1 MAYGTKKWLTATLA
15 LSASY
20 VGNVT
25 AADLTIGSGN
35 TQVFDGSANFPGGID
50 VNGGTAVI
58 GGNGGGAG
66 VAIGGNVNAMSNGT
80 VAGFGSIGGDL
91 NVTGN
96 SRVAP
101 GYWVDTP
108 TGVSNGNLVVNGN
121 LSINNGVFDFETGYA
136 GLPITQPGTGDN
148 IKVGGNVA
156 LNNATLN
163 VKVSTHGVNAGFYRI
178 MSYGGTLSG
187 SGLTLGTVS
196 GDSAPAATIQTL
208 TGDKHINLV
217 LGPSTTNLWNGN
229 GVASAATAGG
239 GSGTWTATSGNWSS
253 PTNATGAL
261 PSGGYAI
268 FTGAAGT
275 VTVDGS
281 AGPVRASGLQFAT
294 DRYRLQGAPITLA
307 GTGGN
312 PPVIVVGDGTYAAGQ
327 FVDII
332 DNPLQGT
339 EGFVKTGVGS
349 IILNGDS
356 SNLTGP
362 IFIADGALE
371 INGKLN
377 GPMDIG
383 REVVL
388 AGVGQVGSTTLY
400 PTAVI
405 SPGNDGT
412 PMGTLTVN
420 GNLNFGQDTIYRV
433 HADPTSTLSDRIHVT
448 GVATLDGTVAH
459 VGPNGNYAPRTTY
472 NILTADGGIQ
482 GRFTGVSSNYA
493 FLTPSLSYDA
503 KNAFMTLSRNDV
515 PIGSVGGSEN
525 ETNVGGALDQ
535 EAPPSSGNG
544 SASAGNGSASTGNGS
559 APAGDGSASAGNGS
573 ASAGDGS
580 ASTGNG
586 SASTGNGSASTG
598 NGSASTGN
606 GSAST
611 GNGSASTGN
620 GSASTGNGSAT
631 TGSGSAAT
639 GTGNGN
645 ESAPVVTTPVTPG
658 ADSSLIASGNGAGKT
673 TGASQVTA
681 AVLAMSPAQARAA
694 LKQLSG
700 EAYASTGSVLQG
712 QGDAVTTLPL
722 SHLRGNLDAPMRA
735 GRPTAQLGASSSD
748 ALPQSGASPIW
759 AQAFG
764 NWSTFRGDG
773 NASTVHQSA
782 GGLFVGGD
790 GDVGGG
796 WRLGGAVGYTG
807 SHNSISDVSSRM
819 SVDSYTATVF
829 GGKNFEA
836 GPGHV
841 RFMVGAAYT
850 WHEIDSKRNIAAGS
864 LNQRLES
871 SYNASSTQVF
881 TELGYKLPLGDAY
894 AIEPFAGVAWNQVR
908 TRDFQET
915 GGSAALRGQGS
926 TDDVTST
933 TLGLRGAMLIG
944 TDDAPGRLTATVG
957 WRHAMGDVKPTQKL
971 AFEGGSTFTVSG
983 VPIAQNAAVLGLGA
997 EVAITRNTTAGVAYD
1012 AQFGGGNRQQSGMFK
1027 LMTRF

>member
-1 MAYGTKKWLTATLA
+1 MAHGTKKWLTATLA

-20 VGNVT
+20 VGSVT
-25 AADLTIGSGN
+25 AADLTIGAGN

-66 VAIGGNVNAMSNGT
+66 VTIGGNVNAMSGGT
-80 VAGFGSIGGDL
+80 VAGFGAINGDL
-91 NVTGN
+91 NVTSN
-96 SRVAP
+96 ARVAP

-121 LSINNGVFDFETGYA
+121 LGINNGVFDFETGYA

-148 IKVGGNVA
+148 ITVGGNVA

-196 GDSAPAATIQTL
+196 GDSVPAATIQTL

-229 GVASAATAGG
+229 GVASAANAGG
-239 GSGTWTATSGNWSS
+239 GNGTWSAASTNWNS

-281 AGPVRASGLQFAT
+281 AGPVRVSGLQFAT

-312 PPVIVVGDGTYAAGQ
+312 PPVIVVGDGTYAAGR
-327 FVDII
+327 FVDVI

-420 GNLNFGQDTIYRV
+420 GNLNFGQDTVYRV
-433 HADPTSTLSDRIHVT
+433 HADPASTLSDRIHVT

-459 VGPNGNYAPRTTY
+459 VGPNGNYAPRATY

-482 GRFTGVSSNYA
+482 GRFTGVSSAYA

-503 KNAFMTLSRNDV
+503 KNAFMTLARNDV

-535 EAPPSSGNG
+535 QAPPSSGNG
-544 SASAGNGSASTGNGS
+544 SAPAGNGTAPSGSGSSQAGSGSASAENGAPSTGNGS
-559 APAGDGSASAGNGS
+559 AP
-573 ASAGDGS
+573 
-580 ASTGNG
+580 TGNG
-586 SASTGNGSASTG
+586 SAPTGT
-598 NGSASTGN
+598 
-606 GSAST
+606 
-611 GNGSASTGN
+611 
-620 GSASTGNGSAT
+620 GSAT
-631 TGSGSAAT
+631 TGT
-639 GTGNGN
+639 GTASAG
-645 ESAPVVTTPVTPG
+645 SDAAPVVTQPVAPG
-658 ADSSLIASGNGAGKT
+658 ADSSLIASANGAGKA
-673 TGASQVTA
+673 TGASQVTD
-681 AVLAMSPAQARAA
+681 AVLAMTPGQARAA

-700 EAYASTGSVLQG
+700 EAYASTGSVLQT

-735 GRPTAQLGASSSD
+735 GRPTAQLGATSSD

-764 NWSTFRGDG
+764 NWSTFNGDG
-773 NASTVHQSA
+773 NASTVRQSS

-841 RFMVGAAYT
+841 RFMAGAAYT
-850 WHEIDSKRNIAAGS
+850 WHEIDAKRNVAAGS

-871 SYNASSTQVF
+871 SYNASSTQLF
-881 TELGYKLPLGDAY
+881 TELGYKLPLSDAY
-894 AIEPFAGVAWNQVR
+894 AIEPFAGVAWNQIR
-908 TRDFQET
+908 TRGFQET
-915 GGSAALRGQGS
+915 GGSAALRGQS
-926 TDDVTST
+926 NTDDVTST

-944 TDDAPGRLTATVG
+944 TDSAPGRLTATLG

-983 VPIAQNAAVLGLGA
+983 VPIAKNAAVLGLGA
-997 EVAITRNTTAGVAYD
+997 EVAITRSTTAGVAYD
-1012 AQFGGGNRQQSGMFK
+1012 AQFGSGNRQQSGMFK

>member
-1 MAYGTKKWLTATLA
+1 LANNTKKWLTATLA

-20 VGNVT
+20 GGSVT
-25 AADLTIGSGN
+25 AADLTVGTGN
-35 TQVFDGSANFPGGID
+35 TQVFDGSANFPGGVD
-50 VNGGTAVI
+50 VNGGTVVI

-66 VAIGGNVNAMSNGT
+66 VAIGGNVNATSNGT
-80 VAGFGSIGGDL
+80 VAGFGSINGDL
-91 NVTGN
+91 NVSGA
-96 SRVAP
+96 RVAP
-101 GYWVDTP
+101 GYWIDTP

-121 LSINNGVFDFETGYA
+121 LSMNNAVYDFETGYA
-136 GLPITQPGTGDN
+136 GPPITQPGTGDN
-148 IKVGGNVA
+148 IAVGGNVA
-156 LNNATLN
+156 LNNTTLN
-163 VKVSTHGVNAGFYRI
+163 VKVSTVGANAGFYRI
-178 MSYGGTLSG
+178 MSYGGSLSG
-187 SGLTLGTVS
+187 NGLTLGTVS
-196 GDSAPAATIQTL
+196 GDSTPAATIQTL
-208 TGDKHINLV
+208 TDGKHINLV

-229 GVASAATAGG
+229 GVASAARAGG
-239 GSGTWTATSGNWSS
+239 GDGTWTAASGNWNS

-261 PSGGYAI
+261 PDGGYAI

-281 AGPVRASGLQFAT
+281 AGPVRVSGLQFAT
-294 DRYRLQGAPITLA
+294 DRYRLQGAPITLVGA
-307 GTGGN
+307 GGN
-312 PPVIVVGDGTYAAGQ
+312 PPVIVVGDGTYAAGK
-327 FVDII
+327 FVEVI
-332 DNPLQGT
+332 DNPLEGT
-339 EGFVKTGVGS
+339 QGFVKTGVGS
-349 IILNGDS
+349 VILNADS
-356 SNLTGP
+356 SNLSGP

-420 GNLNFGQDTIYRV
+420 GNLSFGQDTIYRV
-433 HADPTSTLSDRIHVT
+433 HADPTSSTSDRIHVT

-472 NILTADGGIQ
+472 NILTADGGVQ
-482 GRFTGVSSNYA
+482 GQFTGASSAYA
-493 FLTPSLSYDA
+493 FLTPTLSYDA
-503 KNAFMTLSRNDV
+503 KNAFMTLTRNDV
-515 PIGSVGGSEN
+515 PIGSVGGSDN
-525 ETNVGGALDQ
+525 QTNVGNALDQ
-535 EAPPSSGNG
+535 EDPPVAGNG
-544 SASAGNGSASTGNGS
+544 SSSAGNGSSSAGNGSSSAGSGSASTGSGSASTGNGS
-559 APAGDGSASAGNGS
+559 TSTDNGSTSAGNGS
-573 ASAGDGS
+573 T
-580 ASTGNG
+580 STGNG
-586 SASTGNGSASTG
+586 STAAGNGSTSTSTS
-598 NGSASTGN
+598 NGSTSTAN
-606 GSAST
+606 G
-611 GNGSASTGN
+611 
-620 GSASTGNGSAT
+620 T
-631 TGSGSAAT
+631 TGSAAADANADTAPTGS
-639 GTGNGN
+639 N
-645 ESAPVVTTPVTPG
+645 
-658 ADSSLIASGNGAGKT
+658 SSIVASGNGAGKT

-681 AVLAMSPAQARAA
+681 AVLTMTPDQARAA

-712 QGDAVTTLPL
+712 QGDAVRTLPF
-722 SHLRGNLDAPMRA
+722 SHLRGNLDAPARA

-764 NWSTFRGDG
+764 NWSTLSGDG
-773 NASTVHQSA
+773 NASTVRQSA

-790 GDVGGG
+790 GAVGGG

-807 SHNSISDVSSRM
+807 SHNSVDDVSSRM

-836 GPGHV
+836 GPGHF
-841 RFMVGAAYT
+841 RFMAGAAYT
-850 WHEIDSKRNIAAGS
+850 WHEIDSKRNIAIGS

-908 TRDFQET
+908 TRDFQES
-915 GGSAALRGQGS
+915 GGTAALHGEGS

-944 TDDAPGRLTATVG
+944 TDDAPGRLTATLG
-957 WRHAMGDVKPTQKL
+957 WRHAMGDVKPAQKL

-983 VPIAQNAAVLGLGA
+983 VPIARDAAVLGLGA
-997 EVAITRNTTAGVAYD
+997 EVSITRNTTAGVAYD
-1012 AQFGGGNRQQSGMFK
+1012 AQFGGGNRQQAGMFK